1 MSRRDALGAVS
12 FRPDRMPAYHV
23 PTRTR
28 RAVDWI
34 KASSLPHDTLGVLI
48 VLAVLAYLN
57 AIH

>member
-28 RAVDWI
+28 RALDWLLSQDLVAFVAGSLVLVVVI
-34 KASSLPHDTLGVLI
+34 GLSS
-48 VLAVLAYLN
+48 
-57 AIH
+57 

>member
-28 RAVDWI
+28 RALDWL
-34 KASSLPHDTLGVLI
+34 KASSLPHDTVGVVI

-57 AIH
+57 AIY